1 MQTQYTILYKYL
13 NEGNAITNDAEYNPT
28 NIFYTGESKINFNLL
43 RFGDLSSAGYNLTL
57 SNYTN
62 TLKSQY
68 VEKYKKEGEE
78 EKLITMK
85 NAYLEKEK
93 FKNLYLYDRT
103 DTVYSKV
110 FIPEQSVLL
119 ANRNRI
125 PEQQRP
131 TSENDFTKPFKFLD
145 NETCYLDPK
154 FIELYAKEYITEEI
168 NIEFDD
174 GSTTGKTK
182 GEAVSGTY
190 TKYSTII
197 KTNKRKSLDTY
208 TLSDITDIKLSDY
221 NITAANFD
229 KMFPDA
235 STTGGPYTHKYIKPL
250 IGETTFLKL
259 STSDVD
265 NNYSSLNK
273 TRSYNY
279 KGNFIYDFEEEVTKE
294 LPLKTQ
300 IDGIGNNGEE
310 PVLFKSVDYITD
322 NDVTDNFEEYFSDSS
337 TKAPGWYTFNGED
350 YLVTK
355 MALQIL
361 VARKAKNTTKTDFN
375 SLLKDSTILKYLD
388 SNGNSKN
395 TSGTFPKDA
404 NNTKCAITDTGI
416 LEYYSPFFSYL
427 FISKNGTSNLSKTPN
442 FTDISKIGDLNVGFI
457 SSSFPNGV
465 NTIYKLKEDMRSTYD
480 IPKYTGTYTTPAEY
494 TKWSNQFSDIVEGST
509 KRGYVEAVDINGTSF
524 KGQNVY
530 IDRDNCNYTHIRS
543 FSEKDQVSYTTT
555 KNPKQVVSMDVTE
568 FTGGNYYYK
577 DKTSKTV
584 IKIDDSNYTNVA
596 PGMAIMSSTTTPTF
610 TDPGFK
616 KLKTFSYGTTGWYIH
631 YFGIPKSVLESA
643 GYDSICTEVDIIG
656 KNISQKVLLPN
667 EYNSDSA
674 PYFIKDIYKKI
685 DEAPWMVYSHE
696 KSLQAA
702 VNKCKSLVKR
712 VGIDNVKLIKNINVE
727 SIIDVN

>member
-57 SNYTN
+57 NNYTN

-78 EKLITMK
+78 EKLIAMK

-110 FIPEQSVLL
+110 FIPEQNVLL
-119 ANRNRI
+119 ANRNKI

-145 NETCYLDPK
+145 DETCYLDPK
-154 FIELYAKEYITEEI
+154 FTELYAKEYITKI
-168 NIEFDD
+168 TNITFD
-174 GSTTGKTK
+174 GSSGNK
-182 GEAVSGTY
+182 GRAIDGSI
-190 TKYSTII
+190 KKRSTII
-197 KTNKRKSLDTY
+197 KTGEHTE
-208 TLSDITDIKLSDY
+208 TDIVPKIDSTTNPKISDY
-221 NITAANFD
+221 DISPEEFD
-229 KMFPDA
+229 KLFSG
-235 STTGGPYTHKYIKPL
+235 STGPYTKEYIEPL
-250 IGETTFLKL
+250 IGETVFLKL
-259 STSDVD
+259 STEDTK
-265 NNYSSLNK
+265 NEYSSLNK
-273 TRSYNY
+273 TRAYNY
-279 KGNFIYDFEEEVTKE
+279 KGNFIYNFEEEVAKE
-294 LPLKTQ
+294 FPLKTQ
-300 IDGIGNNGEE
+300 IDGIGSNGEE

-322 NDVTDNFEEYFSDSS
+322 DDVTDNFEEYFDNSS

-361 VARKAKNTTKTDFN
+361 VARKAKDTKNTDFE
-375 SLLKDSTILKYLD
+375 SLLKDSTLLKYLD
-388 SNGNSKN
+388 PNGNSKN
-395 TSGTFPKDA
+395 TSGTFPKDG
-404 NNTKCAITDTGI
+404 NNIKCIISDTEI
-416 LEYYSPFFSYL
+416 SEYYSPFFSYL
-427 FISKNGTSNLSKTPN
+427 FISKNGASNLSKTPN
-442 FTDISKIGDLNVGFI
+442 FTNISKIGDLDVGFI

-465 NTIYKLKEDMRSTYD
+465 NTIYKLTAGMRSTYD
-480 IPKYTGTYTTPAEY
+480 IPKYTGTYSTPSEY
-494 TKWSNQFSDIVEGST
+494 TRWSNQFSDIVEGNT
-509 KRGYVEAVDINGTSF
+509 KNGNVVTENINNTSF
-524 KGQNVY
+524 KGKNVY

-543 FSEKDQVSYTTT
+543 FSEKDQISYTTV
-555 KNPKQVVSMDVTE
+555 KNPKQVISMDTSE
-568 FTGGNYYYK
+568 FTGGDYYYK
-577 DKTSKTV
+577 DKASKTA
-584 IKIDDSNYTNVA
+584 IKIDNNNYTNVG
-596 PGMAIMSSTTTPTF
+596 PGMEIMSSTSTPTF

-616 KLKTFSYGTTGWYIH
+616 KLKTFTYGVTGWYIH
-631 YFGIPKSVLESA
+631 YFGVPRSVLESA
-643 GYDSICTEVDIIG
+643 GYDSICTEVSITG
-656 KNISQKVLLPN
+656 NNISQKVLLPN

-702 VNKCKSLVKR
+702 VNKCKALVKR